1 VKDLAQLGERVHL
14 AWKILRS
21 KDTSLVRHVRRE
33 VEMVDPNLVQNF
45 VDITRVFVLGRPF
58 KAESVVIS
66 MLLKVLAWEVLIP
79 RIRSDYE
86 NHHDQ

>member
-1 VKDLAQLGERVHL
+1 MKDLAELGERVHL
-14 AWKILRS
+14 AWKILRG
-21 KDTSLVRHVRRE
+21 KDTPLVRHVRRE
-33 VEMVDPNLVQNF
+33 IERFDPNLVQNF
-45 VDITRVFVLGRPF
+45 VDITRVFVLGEHSRS
-58 KAESVVIS
+58 KSVVVS